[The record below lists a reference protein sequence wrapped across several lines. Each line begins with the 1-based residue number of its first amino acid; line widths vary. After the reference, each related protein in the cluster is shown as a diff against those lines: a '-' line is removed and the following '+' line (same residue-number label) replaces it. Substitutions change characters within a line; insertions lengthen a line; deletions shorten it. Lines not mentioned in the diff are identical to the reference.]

1 MFSTIKLK
9 LLLALYIFIIVSIP
23 IAAYLASQTQST
35 KSRAWENKKSIPKTP
50 PKVATT
56 SAKQS
61 LIDSSLNP
69 ANKTPAPE
77 PSTPTIAT
85 NFGPTLSVKA
95 TLEGRPNNNQSTKLF
110 VGIIEG
116 SVSFSPKYLLSFNVD
131 LPASGEYSG
140 LSLAGLTQGQSYSAL
155 LKGQAQLALA
165 VPFNMSPSETKLN
178 SGSAVTLISGDLN
191 DDNTINSADLGIIK
205 NAMGSNQSSANWNE
219 NADFNKDS
227 VINIIDYSILYK
239 NFGKVGDSGI
249 WVSPPP
255 SATPSAQLT
264 DSPAIGSPRFAG
276 EAGSP
281 QSPGGHWIWIPSI

>member
-1 MFSTIKLK
+1 MFSTFKLK

-23 IAAYLASQTQST
+23 VGAYLASQNQST
-35 KSRAWENKKSIPKTP
+35 KSRAQEEEKPLTLTP
-50 PKVATT
+50 PKSATS

-61 LIDSSLNP
+61 IIDSSLNRSNQ
-69 ANKTPAPE
+69 ATTPE

-85 NFGPTLSVKA
+85 NFGPTLSLK
-95 TLEGRPNNNQSTKLF
+95 TILEGRPNNNQSTKLF

-140 LSLAGLTQGQSYSAL
+140 LSLAGLTQRESYTAL

-165 VPFNMSPSETKLN
+165 VPFSMSPSETKLN
-178 SGSAVTLISGDLN
+178 LGNAVTLISGDLN

-205 NAMGSNQSSANWNE
+205 NAMGSNPSSHNWNE

-227 VINIIDYSILYK
+227 IINIIDYSILYK
-239 NFGKVGDSGI
+239 NFGKTGDSGI
-249 WVSPPP
+249 WVSPIPE
-255 SATPSAQLT
+255 ATSSAQLT
-264 DSPAIGSPRFAG
+264 DTPAIGSP
-276 EAGSP
+276 
-281 QSPGGHWIWIPSI
+281 QSPRGYWIWIPK